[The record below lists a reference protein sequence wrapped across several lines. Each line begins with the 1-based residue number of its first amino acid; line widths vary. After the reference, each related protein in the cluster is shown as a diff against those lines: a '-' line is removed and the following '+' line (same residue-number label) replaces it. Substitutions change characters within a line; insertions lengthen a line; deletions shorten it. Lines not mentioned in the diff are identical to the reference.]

1 MLNSTFK
8 KILVVALQIVV
19 SVLLVL
25 VALIFELFPV
35 TLAY

>member
-1 MLNSTFK
+1 MLNPTFK
-8 KILVVALQIVV
+8 KVLVVVAQIVV

-25 VALIFELFPV
+25 IALIFELFPV